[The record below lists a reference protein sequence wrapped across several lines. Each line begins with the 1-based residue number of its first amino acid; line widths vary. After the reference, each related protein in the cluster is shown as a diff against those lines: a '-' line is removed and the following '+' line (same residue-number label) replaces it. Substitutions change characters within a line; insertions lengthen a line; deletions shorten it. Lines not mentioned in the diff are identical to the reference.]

1 MTLYVGR
8 SGRRYESGSQIARGG
23 EGTIFTIIGDP
34 YHVLKIYRDEKI
46 QNKESKILAMCKHPV
61 SQSVDTQI
69 MWPKDVVY
77 DYGEFKGFVMNK
89 IDEQAAYESLK
100 LYEEIIESMEE
111 EERELQ
117 EANR

>member
-1 MTLYVGR
+1 MCLAIPSKVDSIDRVANVAMVDTLGVKR
-8 SGRRYESGSQIARGG
+8 EARLDLFDG
-23 EGTIFTIIGDP
+23 ELAIGDW
-34 YHVLKIYRDEKI
+34 VLLHI
-46 QNKESKILAMCKHPV
+46 
-61 SQSVDTQI
+61 
-69 MWPKDVVY
+69 
-77 DYGEFKGFVMNK
+77 GFVMNK